1 VTTIADSSAF
11 KNSERIH
18 RTIAAVKGVE
28 GKRLT
33 YRQPH

>member
-1 VTTIADSSAF
+1 MTIATITAPSLASND
-11 KNSERIH
+11 KD
-18 RTIAAVKGVE
+18 RTIAAIKGVE